1 VNLGLIYVI
10 EEDSGLSKNNFTMPR
25 AKIPRKSTNIDMTA
39 MCDVA
44 FLLLSFFILAT
55 KFKPPEALT
64 VVTPSSVSSKIAPDK
79 NVVLITMDKDDKVYF
94 SISDG
99 NSAEKKE
106 VIDAINTS
114 KNLGL
119 TDAEKRNFSSNASAY
134 IGVPFSQ
141 LKSFLDH
148 SPEEVKNLKLPGIPT
163 KDSTNNELRDWVA
176 AAVAAFQG
184 AKMNILVK
192 GDDAAK
198 FPSFDGVIWAFK
210 KNDQMK
216 FQLVT
221 NPVAAPAGS
230 ELDKIQTASGSK
242 SSE

>member
-1 VNLGLIYVI
+1 MG
-10 EEDSGLSKNNFTMPR
+10 R

-55 KFKPPEALT
+55 KFKPPEALS

-79 NVVLITMDKDDKVYF
+79 NVVMITMDHDGKVYF
-94 SISDG
+94 SVSDA
-99 NSAEKKE
+99 NTSEKRDIIE
-106 VIDAINTS
+106 AINTS

-119 TDAEKRNFSSNASAY
+119 TDAEKKNFYANPTAY

-141 LKSFLDH
+141 LKPYLDLGL
-148 SPEEVKNLKLPGIPT
+148 EQVKAFKAPGIPT
-163 KDSTNNELRDWVA
+163 QDSTNNELIEWMR
-176 AAVAAFQG
+176 AAVAVSAGGGFNG
-184 AKMNILVK
+184 GHMNILVK

-198 FPSFDGVIWAFK
+198 YPAFQGVIIAFK
-210 KNDQMK
+210 KNDQLK

-221 NPVAAPAGS
+221 NPVAAPMGS
-230 ELDKIQTASGSK
+230 ELDKIQKKSGSK
-242 SSE
+242 SSEQ